1 MIKFPH
7 VTLPDRYTRLLALDF
22 SSSHQV
28 PRDLEVYIRN
38 EKELY
43 FLVLQ
48 LFKDVDPE
56 GSLEKIISISGW
68 TAIRNRLCSAYL
80 EQGLKGRF
88 PDRANLTNIN
98 ELIYIENKLNEFSEN
113 GYSRAFML
121 GFYAKT
127 TLNYLNHHTND
138 LIHTPLILKSEHFEL
153 IQKSHAKRVRI
164 DWLMLLIVMFEHYLG
179 YQRLNSLLTSGTT
192 LASLVVLL
200 DNEER
205 SEFINN
211 LLNYASSINDA
222 DIFINQNL
230 TEI

>member
-1 MIKFPH
+1 
-7 VTLPDRYTRLLALDF
+7 
-22 SSSHQV
+22 
-28 PRDLEVYIRN
+28 
-38 EKELY
+38 
-43 FLVLQ
+43 
-48 LFKDVDPE
+48 
-56 GSLEKIISISGW
+56 
-68 TAIRNRLCSAYL
+68 
-80 EQGLKGRF
+80 
-88 PDRANLTNIN
+88 
-98 ELIYIENKLNEFSEN
+98 
-113 GYSRAFML
+113 ML